1 MENTKQINVDR
12 IMEHVSILVNYAQA
26 MLDELTIIEA
36 VAAGESEAADRIES
50 L

>member
-1 MENTKQINVDR
+1 MEKTKQIDVDR

-36 VAAGESEAADRIES
+36 VAAGDGDAADHLES

>member
-1 MENTKQINVDR
+1 MENTKQIDVDR
-12 IMEHVSILVNYAQA
+12 IMEHVSILVGYAQA

-36 VAAGESEAADRIES
+36 VAAGDTEAADHLES

>member
-1 MENTKQINVDR
+1 MENTKPIDVDR

-36 VAAGESEAADRIES
+36 VAAGESEAADHIES

>member
-1 MENTKQINVDR
+1 MEKNKQIDVDR

-36 VAAGESEAADRIES
+36 VAAGESEAADHLES